1 MAANDGLVSYSRF
14 KRAMRI
20 EIIDHFL
27 KFISHFSKMI
37 LIESPSLISIFSNEE
52 KREIADYKTARD
64 LPTTCNASGKKRPT
78 GFALHE

>member
-1 MAANDGLVSYSRF
+1 
-14 KRAMRI
+14 
-20 EIIDHFL
+20 
-27 KFISHFSKMI
+27 MI
-37 LIESPSLISIFSNEE
+37 LIESPSLISVFSNEE

>member
-1 MAANDGLVSYSRF
+1 
-14 KRAMRI
+14 
-20 EIIDHFL
+20 
-27 KFISHFSKMI
+27 MI

-78 GFALHE
+78 GFALHEMKMLARRQLLRKTGPLMVEKIRTITL